1 MERVNNLL
9 GRTYFIRGKVL
20 DGRKIGRTIGMPT
33 TNLLPPSNKLL
44 PPCGVYAS
52 RTIIDGV
59 SYPGMTNIGYK
70 PTVGKEKEKG
80 VETYIFDFSKDL
92 YGKEIDV
99 EILEYVRP
107 EIKFDS
113 IEELKVKMEEDLT
126 FGRKFFNI

>member
-1 MERVNNLL
+1 
-9 GRTYFIRGKVL
+9 
-20 DGRKIGRTIGMPT
+20 
-33 TNLLPPSNKLL
+33 
-44 PPCGVYAS
+44 
-52 RTIIDGV
+52 
-59 SYPGMTNIGYK
+59 MTNIGYK

-99 EILEYVRP
+99 ELLEYVRP

-126 FGRKFFNI
+126 FGRKFFNISF